1 MGKKKEEDLIDAL
14 SRAVKKKAMGYV
26 SVETVEEY
34 ACSDGELVLQK
45 RKIKKTDVPPDVSAV
60 KLMLEI
66 STLLQDDM
74 TEEEVKKEKER
85 LIRLLTE
92 VENETDKNKD
102 KG

>member
-1 MGKKKEEDLIDAL
+1 MAKKKEEDLLDTL
-14 SRAVKKKAMGYV
+14 SRAVKKKALGYV

-34 ACSDGELVLQK
+34 ACTDGEMVLQK
-45 RKIKKTDVPPDVSAV
+45 RKVKKTDVAPDVSAV

-66 STLLQDDM
+66 SALSEDDM

-92 VENETDKNKD
+92 VENETDKKEA
-102 KG
+102 K